1 MTIEMKHFSLIIIAL
16 LFSMTVFAQNNIETD
31 FTQTKVMKVSG
42 KTTEKAGHI
51 IFDGN
56 DHLTMTYTEPEGEYF
71 IIEGDMVKINMDG
84 KKAEL
89 DANKVKMVGLQ
100 RSTLLNCLKDNWE
113 QAATDNNAE
122 LTITEEKGIKTVSIV
137 ANGKVPKG
145 GYKSVVLTYRL
156 SDGKMTKMVLEEAIG
171 AINTYNIE

>member
-1 MTIEMKHFSLIIIAL
+1 MKHITLIIIAM
-16 LFSMTVFAQNNIETD
+16 LFSISAFAQQIFDTE
-31 FTQTKVMKVSG
+31 FTQTKLLKISG

-56 DHLTMTYTEPEGEYF
+56 DHLTMTYTRPEGEYF
-71 IIEGDMVKINMDG
+71 IIEGNMVKINLDG
-84 KKAEL
+84 KKADL

-100 RSTLLNCLKDNWE
+100 RSTLLNCLNGNWE
-113 QAATDNNAE
+113 QAAVDNNAE
-122 LTITEEKGIKTVSIV
+122 LTVTEEKGIKTVSIV

-156 SDGKMTKMVLEEAIG
+156 SDGKITKMVLEEAIG
-171 AINTYNIE
+171 TINTYNME